1 MNDSVSTPL
10 VKKEDSLGLDDE
22 ATVLRRP
29 SMNSTFPQISP
40 PAMMALSSQHAT
52 HELDFPNIQPKRE
65 SPDNPNN
72 TNDGGEQV
80 KLEEP
85 LPPLMDEIESGDD
98 DSSRVSAYARLDFES
113 FTFYVQTLQVV
124 LGRRVENSSSMVDV
138 HLGDTKA
145 ISRKHAKIF
154 YNFGTQRFELSVLG
168 RNGAF
173 VDDVFVETGSTVP
186 LKDGTKVQVGTI
198 PFSFVLPSLPD
209 HTTGSP
215 TPINPADALSMR
227 SNNIRVLS
235 RQGSPAI
242 VSPRKKSTG
251 SSNSKQST
259 KSATGSP
266 GTPVLDPL
274 DYNLPTE
281 VTEANAS
288 SSSVNLFEQ
297 ENSKYTENMDVK
309 YDSDKYSD
317 KYDLPLDDMDLDDA
331 VDASLSDLQPVY
343 PTGSQYNM
351 PSQQQHQHNQHQ
363 QSNMQPGNM
372 FQQQK
377 PQSKPRKQPKREYQ
391 LHEIP
396 EEYRT
401 KPNFSFSHLIATAL
415 EQAPDKGVSL
425 AEIYRSIQE
434 IFPYYKYCPHGWQNS
449 VRHNLSSSKT
459 FRKVSKEGKGWLWG
473 IDREWCAERDRQK
486 RKSTLSKNKSMRP
499 DSHIPGS
506 APNPAF
512 SNFSVNNFDSGEVK
526 MYSPDTNTYGTQID
540 LNSHNTDAHG
550 GQTMTFDQNK
560 NDGGVNVI
568 DFSSANFTLDNN
580 ASTSSSSAGSSSQPR
595 GGQEIKFMPGSGPN
609 GVIDFSS
616 QPKAR
621 QKTIA
626 EMAQEI
632 QLQNSGSQQRMYQS
646 PYQSQTTPAGGMGQQ
661 NASSQQARAQ
671 AGSSA
676 GGKATAPKL
685 GKDAMKI
692 LALLQQKI
700 SQQFQQQLG
709 GKAPSSAL
717 ITNALAIAIAQA
729 TKKNPSGGVNAL
741 QSLLNGDNQQQLNQI
756 VMAAYNAVKT
766 KQDAQGGGNSSNS
779 RQPTPQQSTP
789 QQSTLQIKQERPM
802 STQQQ
807 GQSQFSTQT
816 QFQSQSPAPQYS
828 PPAQASPQI
837 SQPQMSQSPQIVTS
851 GTPGASGSMPGSAT
865 ASPAPAPAP
874 VQAPVPVQT
883 QAPAQHTTAPQAR
896 PAVPGTSSAVP
907 TPSASSA
914 PATAPAGSSSSP
926 ATAKPAGGLTS
937 LSNSDTTIAQVLE
950 QASKISNPSPA
961 VQAALKQLRAHAEK
975 YGADIPIGS
984 LGKLPKPGDKRKAED
999 PPSAHEQPAKKPL
1012 NN

>member
-1 MNDSVSTPL
+1 MNDPVTTPL
-10 VKKEDSLGLDDE
+10 VKKEGSLGLDDE
-22 ATVLRRP
+22 NTILRRP
-29 SMNSTFPQISP
+29 SLSTAFPQISP
-40 PAMMALSSQHAT
+40 PAMMALTSQST
-52 HELDFPNIQPKRE
+52 TRELDFPNIQPKRE
-65 SPDNPNN
+65 SPDNEDAGN
-72 TNDGGEQV
+72 V
-80 KLEEP
+80 KQED
-85 LPPLMDEIESGDD
+85 LPPLMDEMESGDE

-209 HTTGSP
+209 NSQGSP
-215 TPINPADALSMR
+215 TPGPINPADALSMR
-227 SNNIRVLS
+227 SNNMRVLS

-242 VSPRKKSTG
+242 TSPRKKSI
-251 SSNSKQST
+251 SSSKHSSHSAESPST
-259 KSATGSP
+259 P
-266 GTPVLDPL
+266 ILDPL
-274 DYNLPTE
+274 DYHNMPPQATG
-281 VTEANAS
+281 AS
-288 SSSVNLFEQ
+288 TSSVNLFEDD
-297 ENSKYTENMDVK
+297 NDKYDDALDVK
-309 YDSDKYSD
+309 YDDKYDDKFDD
-317 KYDLPLDDMDLDDA
+317 KYDLPLDDLDLDVDENI
-331 VDASLSDLQPVY
+331 DASLSDLQPVY
-343 PTGSQYNM
+343 PTGSNYNM
-351 PSQQQHQHNQHQ
+351 SQQHHHQQHH
-363 QSNMQPGNM
+363 QSNMQSGNM

-377 PQSKPRKQPKREYQ
+377 PASKPRKQPKREYQ
-391 LHEIP
+391 PHEIP
-396 EEYRT
+396 EEYRV

-425 AEIYRSIQE
+425 AEIYKSIQE

-486 RKSTLSKNKSMRP
+486 RKTSLSKNKAMRN
-499 DSHIPGS
+499 DSHLPGG

-512 SNFSVNNFDSGEVK
+512 SNFSVANFESDVK

-540 LNSHNTDAHG
+540 LSTSDPSM
-550 GQTMTFDQNK
+550 GQSMNYDQSK
-560 NDGGVNVI
+560 PDSGVNII
-568 DFSSANFTLDNN
+568 DFSSANFTLDNPGT
-580 ASTSSSSAGSSSQPR
+580 STSTSGQQR
-595 GGQEIKFMPGSGPN
+595 GGQEIKFMPGTGPN
-609 GVIDFSS
+609 GVIDFTN

-646 PYQSQTTPAGGMGQQ
+646 PYQSQTTTIPQQ
-661 NASSQQARAQ
+661 QQQAASQNRQQ
-671 AGSSA
+671 ASASA
-676 GGKATAPKL
+676 GGKAAAPKL

-741 QSLLNGDNQQQLNQI
+741 QSLLNGDNAQQLNQI
-756 VMAAYNAVKT
+756 VMAAYNAVKS
-766 KQDAQGGGNSSNS
+766 KQDTQSP
-779 RQPTPQQSTP
+779 QPQVPQQTSQSQQVPQHQQTHQPVQPVQP
-789 QQSTLQIKQERPM
+789 QQ
-802 STQQQ
+802 QQQ
-807 GQSQFSTQT
+807 QVQPQ
-816 QFQSQSPAPQYS
+816 QVPPQQQQAQPVKQNRPVDIQYQSQSPAPQFS
-828 PPAQASPQI
+828 PPAPQGSPPV
-837 SQPQMSQSPQIVTS
+837 SQSAMSSQSPQIAAST
-851 GTPGASGSMPGSAT
+851 TPASNSPGLAT
-865 ASPAPAPAP
+865 AS
-874 VQAPVPVQT
+874 T
-883 QAPAQHTTAPQAR
+883 
-896 PAVPGTSSAVP
+896 
-907 TPSASSA
+907 SSA
-914 PATAPAGSSSSP
+914 PAAAAPA
-926 ATAKPAGGLTS
+926 AKPAAGLAA

-975 YGADIPIGS
+975 YGSDIPIGS
-984 LGKLPKPGDKRKAED
+984 LGKLPKPGENKRKADEA
-999 PPSAHEQPAKKPL
+999 PAQQQPTKKPV
-1012 NN
+1012 N

>member
-22 ATVLRRP
+22 ATMLRRP

-40 PAMMALSSQHAT
+40 PAMMALSQHGT

-65 SPDNPNN
+65 SPE
-72 TNDGGEQV
+72 NDETGQV

-85 LPPLMDEIESGDD
+85 LPPLMDEMESGDE

-209 HTTGSP
+209 INAGSP

-227 SNNIRVLS
+227 SNNMRVLS

-242 VSPRKKSTG
+242 TSPRKKST

-266 GTPVLDPL
+266 GTPIIDPL
-274 DYNLPTE
+274 DYTLPE
-281 VTEANAS
+281 ENEAAAS

-317 KYDLPLDDMDLDDA
+317 KYDLPLDDLDLDDA

-351 PSQQQHQHNQHQ
+351 PQQQHHNQN
-363 QSNMQPGNM
+363 NMQPGNM

-540 LNSHNTDAHG
+540 LNSHNSSQS
-550 GQTMTFDQNK
+550 QTMSFDQNK
-560 NDGGVNVI
+560 NDGGVNII
-568 DFSSANFTLDNN
+568 DFNSANFTLD
-580 ASTSSSSAGSSSQPR
+580 STAGPSSSTSQPR
-595 GGQEIKFMPGSGPN
+595 GGQEIKFMPGTGPN

-646 PYQSQTTPAGGMGQQ
+646 PYQAQNTPPA
-661 NASSQQARAQ
+661 QQAASRTA
-671 AGSSA
+671 AST
-676 GGKATAPKL
+676 GGKAAAPKL

-741 QSLLNGDNQQQLNQI
+741 QSLLNGDNAQQLNQI

-766 KQDAQGGGNSSNS
+766 KQDAQAPAAS
-779 RQPTPQQSTP
+779 RQPTPQSSTTP
-789 QQSTLQIKQERPM
+789 QQSTLQIKQERPVQ
-802 STQQQ
+802 TQQQ
-807 GQSQFSTQT
+807 GQSTFS
-816 QFQSQSPAPQYS
+816 SQSPAPQYS
-828 PPAQASPQI
+828 PPAQVSPKV
-837 SQPQMSQSPQIVTS
+837 MTQSPQVM
-851 GTPGASGSMPGSAT
+851 ASGSAT
-865 ASPAPAPAP
+865 VSPAPAPAP
-874 VQAPVPVQT
+874 AAPVQA
-883 QAPAQHTTAPQAR
+883 APAAAPAAAR
-896 PAVPGTSSAVP
+896 PSPAPAAPTASA
-907 TPSASSA
+907 SASSPA
-914 PATAPAGSSSSP
+914 PAAGSSASP
-926 ATAKPAGGLTS
+926 AKPAAAGLTS

-984 LGKLPKPGDKRKAED
+984 LGKLPKPGDNKRKAED
-999 PPSAHEQPAKKPL
+999 APSAQEQPAKKPV
-1012 NN
+1012 N

>member
-65 SPDNPNN
+65 SPDNE
-72 TNDGGEQV
+72 DGEQV
-80 KLEEP
+80 KQEEP
-85 LPPLMDEIESGDD
+85 LPPLMDEIESGDE

-209 HTTGSP
+209 HTAGSP

-227 SNNIRVLS
+227 SNNMKVLS

-266 GTPVLDPL
+266 GTPILDPL
-274 DYNLPTE
+274 DYNLPAE
-281 VTEANAS
+281 VTEAGAS

-343 PTGSQYNM
+343 PTGSQYNNM
-351 PSQQQHQHNQHQ
+351 PSQQQHQNHNQ

-540 LNSHNTDAHG
+540 LNSHNTGSHG

-560 NDGGVNVI
+560 NDGGVNII
-568 DFSSANFTLDNN
+568 DFNSANFTLDNN
-580 ASTSSSSAGSSSQPR
+580 ASASSSSGGSSAQPR
-595 GGQEIKFMPGSGPN
+595 GGQEIKFMPGTGPN

-646 PYQSQTTPAGGMGQQ
+646 PYQSQNTPAGNIGQQ
-661 NASSQQARAQ
+661 NTTQQARSQ
-671 AGSSA
+671 AGSS
-676 GGKATAPKL
+676 GGKAAAPKL

-741 QSLLNGDNQQQLNQI
+741 QSLLNGDNAQQLNQI
-756 VMAAYNAVKT
+756 VMAAYNAVKS
-766 KQDAQGGGNSSNS
+766 KQDAQGGS

-802 STQQQ
+802 QTQQQ
-807 GQSQFSTQT
+807 GQSQFSAQT
-816 QFQSQSPAPQYS
+816 QFSSQSPAPQYS
-828 PPAQASPQI
+828 PPAQASPQV
-837 SQPQMSQSPQIVTS
+837 SQSPQIVAS
-851 GTPGASGSMPGSAT
+851 GTPASGSMPGSAT
-865 ASPAPAPAP
+865 ASPAPVQAQAPVQQPPAQQTPAPQAQAPAP
-874 VQAPVPVQT
+874 A
-883 QAPAQHTTAPQAR
+883 
-896 PAVPGTSSAVP
+896 SSAAP

-914 PATAPAGSSSSP
+914 PAAAPAGSSSSP
-926 ATAKPAGGLTS
+926 PAAKPAGGLTS

-984 LGKLPKPGDKRKAED
+984 LGKLPKPGDNKRKAED
-999 PPSAHEQPAKKPL
+999 APPSQEQPAKKPL